1 MALTLDT
8 VYEGAQQTQYNPQPI
23 GFYHNTV
30 ACTNASE
37 TIVDDAMDANFDTLC
52 SITASINA
60 ASSAERFEFVFF
72 VDGTQI
78 QVANMEAGDNH
89 GDSQPYTMDLIIPAG
104 TNLKITGDNQ
114 SSATSTNCS
123 VYVLIRR
130 LSGTSSA

>member
-23 GFYHNTV
+23 GFYHNTA
-30 ACTNASE
+30 ACTNAAE

-52 SITASINA
+52 SITAGINA
-60 ASSAERFEFVFF
+60 ASSTERFEFVFF

-78 QVANMEAGDNH
+78 IVSNVD
-89 GDSQPYTMDLIIPAG
+89 GDSIANSPTIDLIIPAG
-104 TNLKITGDNQ
+104 TNLKVTGDNQ
-114 SSATSTNCS
+114 SSGTSTNCS
-123 VYVLIRR
+123 VYVLIKR